1 MQSGGDNDGSGSGG
15 SSVGDATTAIAISGR
30 EEIIAESDR
39 RSDCVSI
46 VEAGLA
52 AADPAMFIP
61 RYVKEDRICT
71 PDPGV
76 TVRLDDYAGVY
87 TVAFG
92 KAADSMT
99 RAANGILQ
107 DRLSAGVIAIPR
119 GSRSAIR
126 GRKFRIFNAGHPVPD
141 KASVRAAKE
150 SIKFLRARR
159 GGDLVIFLIS
169 GGGSS
174 LLALPDGITL
184 GQKVHMTNL
193 LLRCGAPIREINTVR
208 SALSGVKGGR
218 LAGHLRCD
226 AMSLI
231 MSDVEGDDVAS
242 IASGPTY
249 LGEAADG
256 GDGRRHNR
264 YGAALDVIA
273 RYGLA
278 KKADKAVIDGLSKKA
293 RARRDGPTESV
304 GYGTG
309 RMIGNYVI
317 ARNTDC
323 LEAMVAAAKRLGYG
337 PSGSTPLQIFGDIKE
352 AADAVYGEIPPD
364 GRRCVIFGGETTVKV
379 LGRGVGGRNQE
390 MVLRLLKKSQKM
402 RGAAAPGDGAAQGR
416 KRGGGG
422 GGRRKGRLV
431 IASVGTDGI
440 DGNSINAGAI
450 AENEIVDVG
459 LINDAIRSSDSG
471 GFFERRKRSESG
483 GAMPPSLIRTGPT
496 HTNLMDIGVV
506 LT

>member
-1 MQSGGDNDGSGSGG
+1 MRTVCINGRDVVHYYILQSGGDNHNGSA
-15 SSVGDATTAIAISGR
+15 GDATTAITISGR

-39 RSDCVSI
+39 RRDCISI

-61 RYVKEDRICT
+61 RYVREDRICT

-76 TVRLDDYAGVY
+76 TVRLDDYNGVY

-107 DRLSAGVIAIPR
+107 DRLSGGVITIPR

-159 GGDLVIFLIS
+159 SGDLVIFLIS

-193 LLRCGAPIREINTVR
+193 LLKCGAPIREINTVR

-226 AMSLI
+226 AVSLI

-256 GDGRRHNR
+256 KDGR

-273 RYGLA
+273 RYGLS
-278 KKADKAVIDGLSKKA
+278 KKADKAVVDCLFKKA
-293 RARRDGPTESV
+293 QAQRDGPSESA
-304 GYGTG
+304 GSGAG
-309 RMIGNYVI
+309 RMMGNYVI
-317 ARNTDC
+317 ARNADC

-337 PSGSTPLQIFGDIKE
+337 PSDSTPLQVFGDIKE

-364 GRRCVIFGGETTVKV
+364 GRRCVIFGGESTIKV

-390 MVLRLLKKSQKM
+390 MVLRLLKKSQRM
-402 RGAAAPGDGAAQGR
+402 RGAAAQGR
-416 KRGGGG
+416 KR
-422 GGRRKGRLV
+422 RRDRLV
-431 IASVGTDGI
+431 IASAGTDGI

-450 AENEIVDVG
+450 AENEIVDIRLV
-459 LINDAIRSSDSG
+459 NDAIRNSDSG

-496 HTNLMDIGVV
+496 HTNLMDVGVV

>member
-1 MQSGGDNDGSGSGG
+1 MQSGGDNDGSGSG
-15 SSVGDATTAIAISGR
+15 SDAGGNLPAAIAISGR
-30 EEIIAESDR
+30 EEIIAGSDR
-39 RSDCVSI
+39 RRDCISI
-46 VEAGLA
+46 IEAGLA
-52 AADPAMFIP
+52 AADPAIFIP
-61 RYVKEDRICT
+61 RYVKGDRICT

-76 TVRLDDYAGVY
+76 TVRLDDYNGVY

-107 DRLSAGVIAIPR
+107 DRLSAGVITIPR

-126 GRKFRIFNAGHPVPD
+126 GRRFRIFNAGHPVPD
-141 KASVRAAKE
+141 KTSVRAAKE

-159 GGDLVIFLIS
+159 DGDLVVFLVS

-226 AMSLI
+226 AISLI

-249 LGEAADG
+249 LGEDAG
-256 GDGRRHNR
+256 GDGGGQHGR
-264 YGAALDVIA
+264 YRTALDVIE
-273 RYGLA
+273 RYGLT
-278 KKADKAVIDGLSKKA
+278 KKTDKAVIENLCKKA
-293 RARRDGPTESV
+293 RARRDGPAGSV
-304 GYGTG
+304 GSGTG
-309 RMIGNYVI
+309 RMVGNYVI
-317 ARNTDC
+317 AKNTDC
-323 LEAMVAAAKRLGYG
+323 LGAMVAAAKRLGYG
-337 PSGSTPLQIFGDIKE
+337 PSRSTPLQVFGDIKE
-352 AADAVYGEIPPD
+352 AADVIYGEIPPD
-364 GRRCVIFGGETTVKV
+364 VRRCVIFGGETTVKV

-390 MVLRLLKKSQKM
+390 MVLRLLKKSQ
-402 RGAAAPGDGAAQGR
+402 RL
-416 KRGGGG
+416 RGGAEQGKKKS
-422 GGRRKGRLV
+422 GRRSRLV
-431 IASVGTDGI
+431 IASAGTDGT

-450 AENEIVDVG
+450 AENEIVDIG
-459 LINDAIRSSDSG
+459 LINDAIRNSDSG

-496 HTNLMDIGVV
+496 HTNLMDVGVV

>member
-1 MQSGGDNDGSGSGG
+1 MQSGGDNHNGSGN
-15 SSVGDATTAIAISGR
+15 VGDNTAAAAITISGR

-39 RSDCVSI
+39 RRDCISI
-46 VEAGLA
+46 LEAGLA

-61 RYVKEDRICT
+61 RYVKEDRICA
-71 PDPGV
+71 PGPGAA
-76 TVRLDDYAGVY
+76 VRLDDYSGVY

-107 DRLSAGVIAIPR
+107 DRLSGGVITIPR

-141 KASVRAAKE
+141 KTSVRAAKE

-159 GGDLVIFLIS
+159 RGELVIFLIS

-249 LGEAADG
+249 LGEAAGG
-256 GDGRRHNR
+256 GDGR
-264 YGAALDVIA
+264 YEAALGVIA
-273 RYGLA
+273 RYGLS
-278 KKADKAVIDGLSKKA
+278 KKADKAVIDYLGKGA
-293 RARRDGPTESV
+293 RARRDGPAESA
-304 GYGTG
+304 GSGTG
-309 RMIGNYVI
+309 RMMGNYVI
-317 ARNTDC
+317 ARNRDC
-323 LEAMVAAAKRLGYG
+323 LEAMVSAAKRLGYG
-337 PSGSTPLQIFGDIKE
+337 PSESTPLQVFGDIKE

-364 GRRCVIFGGETTVKV
+364 GRRCVIFGGEATIKV

-402 RGAAAPGDGAAQGR
+402 RGAAGQDR
-416 KRGGGG
+416 KRGGG
-422 GGRRKGRLV
+422 RRRGRLV
-431 IASVGTDGI
+431 IASAGTDGI

-450 AENEIVDVG
+450 AENESVDIG
-459 LINDAIRSSDSG
+459 LINDAIRNSDSG
-471 GFFERRKRSESG
+471 GFFGRRKRSESG

>member
-1 MQSGGDNDGSGSGG
+1 MQSEGDNHNGSGD
-15 SSVGDATTAIAISGR
+15 VGDATATATTTATIAISGR

-39 RSDCVSI
+39 RRDCISI
-46 VEAGLA
+46 LEAGLA

-71 PDPGV
+71 PGPGA
-76 TVRLDDYAGVY
+76 TVRLDDYSGVY

-107 DRLSAGVIAIPR
+107 DRLSGGVITIPR
-119 GSRSAIR
+119 GSRSAVR

-141 KASVRAAKE
+141 KTSVRAAKE

-159 GGDLVIFLIS
+159 RGELVIFLIS

-249 LGEAADG
+249 LGEAAG
-256 GDGRRHNR
+256 GEDGRRHDR
-264 YGAALDVIA
+264 YEAALGVIT
-273 RYGLA
+273 RYGLSR
-278 KKADKAVIDGLSKKA
+278 KADKAVIDYLCKGA
-293 RARRDGPTESV
+293 RARRDGPAESA
-304 GYGTG
+304 GSGTG
-309 RMIGNYVI
+309 RMMGNYVI
-317 ARNTDC
+317 ARNSDC
-323 LEAMVAAAKRLGYG
+323 LEAMVSAAKRLGYG
-337 PSGSTPLQIFGDIKE
+337 PSDSTPLQVFGDIKE

-364 GRRCVIFGGETTVKV
+364 GRRCVVFGGEATVKV

-390 MVLRLLKKSQKM
+390 MVLRLLKKSQRM
-402 RGAAAPGDGAAQGR
+402 RGAAWQGR
-416 KRGGGG
+416 KRRG
-422 GGRRKGRLV
+422 GRLV
-431 IASVGTDGI
+431 IASAGTDGI

-450 AENEIVDVG
+450 AENESVDIG
-459 LINDAIRSSDSG
+459 LINDAIRNSDSG
-471 GFFERRKRSESG
+471 GFFGRRKRSESG

>member
-1 MQSGGDNDGSGSGG
+1 MQSGGDNHNGSD
-15 SSVGDATTAIAISGR
+15 SVGDAVAAATTAIAISGR

-39 RSDCVSI
+39 RRDCISI

-52 AADPAMFIP
+52 AADPAIFIP
-61 RYVKEDRICT
+61 RYVKEDRICA
-71 PDPGV
+71 PGTGA
-76 TVRLDDYAGVY
+76 TVRLDDYNGVY

-107 DRLSAGVIAIPR
+107 DRLSGGVITIPR
-119 GSRSAIR
+119 GSRSEIR

-141 KASVRAAKE
+141 KTSVRAAKE

-159 GGDLVIFLIS
+159 RGDLVIFLIS

-193 LLRCGAPIREINTVR
+193 LLKCGAPIREINTVR

-218 LAGHLRCD
+218 LAGQLRCD
-226 AMSLI
+226 AVSLI

-249 LGEAADG
+249 RGEAADG
-256 GDGRRHNR
+256 EDGRQHNR
-264 YGAALDVIA
+264 YEAALGVIA
-273 RYGLA
+273 RYGLSR
-278 KKADKAVIDGLSKKA
+278 KADKAVIDYLGKRA
-293 RARRDGPTESV
+293 RAQRDGPAESA
-304 GYGTG
+304 GSGTG
-309 RMIGNYVI
+309 RMMGNYVI
-317 ARNTDC
+317 ARNRDC

-337 PSGSTPLQIFGDIKE
+337 PSDSTPLQVFGDIKE

-364 GRRCVIFGGETTVKV
+364 GRRCVIFGGETTIKV

-390 MVLRLLKKSQKM
+390 MVLRLLKKSQRM
-402 RGAAAPGDGAAQGR
+402 RGAAGQGR
-416 KRGGGG
+416 KRRG
-422 GGRRKGRLV
+422 GRLV
-431 IASVGTDGI
+431 IASAGTDGI

-450 AENEIVDVG
+450 AENESVDIG
-459 LINDAIRSSDSG
+459 LINDAIRNSDSG
-471 GFFERRKRSESG
+471 GFFGRRKRSESG

>member
-1 MQSGGDNDGSGSGG
+1 MQSGGDNDNGSGSDADG
-15 SSVGDATTAIAISGR
+15 SSAAIAISGR
-30 EEIIAESDR
+30 NEIIAESDR
-39 RSDCVSI
+39 RRDCISI

-52 AADPAMFIP
+52 AADPAIFIP

-76 TVRLDDYAGVY
+76 TVRLDDYNGVY

-99 RAANGILQ
+99 RAANAILQ
-107 DRLSAGVIAIPR
+107 DRLSGGVITIPR
-119 GSRSAIR
+119 GSRSAIQ

-141 KASVRAAKE
+141 KTSVRAAKE
-150 SIKFLRARR
+150 SIKFLHARR
-159 GGDLVIFLIS
+159 NGDLVVFLIS

-193 LLRCGAPIREINTVR
+193 LLKCGAPIREINTVR
-208 SALSGVKGGR
+208 SSLSGVKGGR
-218 LAGHLRCD
+218 LAGHLKCD
-226 AMSLI
+226 AIGLI

-249 LGEAADG
+249 LGEDAGGNDG
-256 GDGRRHNR
+256 GQYNR
-264 YGAALDVIA
+264 YRAALDVIE
-273 RYGLA
+273 RYGLT
-278 KKADKAVIDGLSKKA
+278 KKADKAVIGNLCKKA
-293 RARRDGPTESV
+293 QARRDGPAGSA
-304 GYGTG
+304 GSGTG
-309 RMIGNYVI
+309 RVVGNYVI
-317 ARNTDC
+317 ARNADC
-323 LEAMVAAAKRLGYG
+323 LEAMVAAAKRLGYE
-337 PSGSTPLQIFGDIKE
+337 PSSSTPLQVFGGIKE
-352 AADAVYGEIPPD
+352 AADAIYGEIPPD
-364 GRRCVIFGGETTVKV
+364 GRRCVIFGGETTIKV

-390 MVLRLLKKSQKM
+390 MVLRLLKKSQRM
-402 RGAAAPGDGAAQGR
+402 RGGAGQDDGSSSSNGAAQGR
-416 KRGGGG
+416 KRK
-422 GGRRKGRLV
+422 RGRLV
-431 IASVGTDGI
+431 IASAGTDGI

-450 AENEIVDVG
+450 AENEIVDIG
-459 LINDAIRSSDSG
+459 LINAAIRNSDSG

-496 HTNLMDIGVV
+496 HTNLMDIGVI

>member
-1 MQSGGDNDGSGSGG
+1 MQSEGDNHNGNG
-15 SSVGDATTAIAISGR
+15 SVGDAATTAIAISGR

-39 RSDCVSI
+39 RRDCITI

-52 AADPAMFIP
+52 AADPAIFIP
-61 RYVKEDRICT
+61 RYVKEDRICA
-71 PDPGV
+71 PGPGA
-76 TVRLDDYAGVY
+76 TVRLDDYNGIY

-107 DRLSAGVIAIPR
+107 DRLSGGVITIPR
-119 GSRSAIR
+119 GYRSAIR

-141 KASVRAAKE
+141 KTSVRAAKE

-159 GGDLVIFLIS
+159 RGDLVIFLIS

-174 LLALPDGITL
+174 LLALPDGVTL
-184 GQKVHMTNL
+184 GQKVHMTSL
-193 LLRCGAPIREINTVR
+193 LLKCGAPIREINTVR

-226 AMSLI
+226 AVSLI

-249 LGEAADG
+249 LGEATG
-256 GDGRRHNR
+256 GEDGRQHNW
-264 YGAALDVIA
+264 YGAALDVIT
-273 RYGLA
+273 RYGLS
-278 KKADKAVIDGLSKKA
+278 KKADKAVIGYLCKKA
-293 RARRDGPTESV
+293 REQRDGPAGSV
-304 GYGTG
+304 GSGTG
-309 RMIGNYVI
+309 RMMGNHVI
-317 ARNTDC
+317 ASNADC

-337 PSGSTPLQIFGDIKE
+337 PSDSTPLQVFGDIKE
-352 AADAVYGEIPPD
+352 AAGAVYGEVPPD
-364 GRRCVIFGGETTVKV
+364 GRRCVIFGGESTIKV

-390 MVLRLLKKSQKM
+390 MVLRLLKKSQRM
-402 RGAAAPGDGAAQGR
+402 RGAAAAAAPDGAAAQGR
-416 KRGGGG
+416 KR
-422 GGRRKGRLV
+422 RRRGRLV

-450 AENEIVDVG
+450 AENEIVDIG
-459 LINDAIRSSDSG
+459 LINDAIRNSDSG

-496 HTNLMDIGVV
+496 HTNLMDIGVI